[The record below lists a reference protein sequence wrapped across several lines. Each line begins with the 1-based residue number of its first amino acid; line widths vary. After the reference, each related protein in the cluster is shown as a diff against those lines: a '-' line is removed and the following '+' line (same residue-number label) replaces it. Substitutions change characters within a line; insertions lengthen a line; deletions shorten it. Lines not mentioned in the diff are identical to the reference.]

1 MTAAAFLLLILTV
14 SADTALPAVLR
25 ELIAKGER

>member
-14 SADTALPAVLR
+14 SADTALPAMR
-25 ELIAKGER
+25 ELIAKGDR